1 MSQRIFFGYD
11 LVQFD
16 SYKGFAVTFEICT
29 FSNLMVLSLNDSF
42 NYYIYMKIFYKEV
55 ISVL

>member
-1 MSQRIFFGYD
+1 MSQIISFGYG

-42 NYYIYMKIFYKEV
+42 NYIYMKIFYKEV